1 MRPFHHNGRRQRLVP
16 SLVVG
21 LGLLSAAS
29 CGSPSQST
37 TSTICEPAARTV
49 LLNEKLDPWN
59 PSTPF
64 TLVPA
69 STAWIEVTILP
80 FSYDGLFGDVG
91 GVAEVH
97 SIPSGSSP
105 TVGTGPNGIKDPK
118 DPAIIVQKGLVW
130 QELNLK
136 SGAWQIYSVSNP
148 GIEIVSCPQSGT

>member
-1 MRPFHHNGRRQRLVP
+1 MRPFHRDGRRQRLVP

-29 CGSPSQST
+29 CGSPSQSS

-64 TLVPA
+64 TVAPA
-69 STAWIEVTILP
+69 STVWLEVTILP
-80 FSYDGLFGDVG
+80 FSSEGLFGTIA

-97 SIPSGSSP
+97 PIHGGSSP
-105 TVGTGPNGIKDPK
+105 TIGTGPDGIKESK
-118 DPAIIVQKGLVW
+118 DPAIIIQKGLTW
-130 QELNLK
+130 QELSLGK
-136 SGAWQIYSVSNP
+136 GVWQIYSASNP
-148 GIEIVSCPQSGT
+148 GIEMISCPRKGT